1 MYRHIFKKF
10 TIRGIFFLILITAL
24 LPGGSASA
32 TNIERISKLQKR
44 AARIILRADY
54 DTPSVDMFS
63 QLGWLSIPDRLK
75 YKVKY
80 IKFTIRGIFF
90 LILITALLPGGSA
103 SATNIERIS
112 KLQKR
117 AARIILRADY
127 DTPSVDMFSQLGWLS
142 IPDRLKYNKA
152 VLTYRA
158 INNLSPEY
166 ITQLLKPV
174 SEVHTLSLRSS
185 ENGSLYVPK
194 ARTALFDGSFS
205 CSAPRLWNALPQTV
219 KTSGSLSTFKQSLK
233 ATF

>member
-1 MYRHIFKKF
+1 MLPYLSKISLLRQLATYVPTHIQKVYYQ
-10 TIRGIFFLILITAL
+10 GYILPYIDYGSVTL
-24 LPGGSASA
+24 GSASV

-44 AARIILRADY
+44 AARIILRA
-54 DTPSVDMFS
+54 
-63 QLGWLSIPDRLK
+63 
-75 YKVKY
+75 
-80 IKFTIRGIFF
+80 
-90 LILITALLPGGSA
+90 
-103 SATNIERIS
+103 N
-112 KLQKR
+112 
-117 AARIILRADY
+117 Y

-174 SEVHTLSLRSS
+174 SEVHTLNLRSS

>member
-1 MYRHIFKKF
+1 MTKTSCMLVGARKRVNNSGPLNIIADVTIQSVSKQKLLGVYIDEHLSWSAHIDYLCSLVSSKISLLRQLATYVSTHIQKVYYQ
-10 TIRGIFFLILITAL
+10 RYILPYIDYGSVTW
-24 LPGGSASA
+24 GSASA
-32 TNIERISKLQKR
+32 TNIERISKLQKC
-44 AARIILRADY
+44 
-54 DTPSVDMFS
+54 
-63 QLGWLSIPDRLK
+63 
-75 YKVKY
+75 
-80 IKFTIRGIFF
+80 
-90 LILITALLPGGSA
+90 
-103 SATNIERIS
+103 
-112 KLQKR
+112 

-174 SEVHTLSLRSS
+174 SEIHTLNLSS

-194 ARTALFDGSFS
+194 ARLALFDGSFS

-219 KTSGSLSTFKQSLK
+219 KTSGSL
-233 ATF
+233 

>member
-1 MYRHIFKKF
+1 MYCEELTYVPTHIQKVYYQ
-10 TIRGIFFLILITAL
+10 GYILPYIDYGSVTW
-24 LPGGSASA
+24 GSASV

-44 AARIILRADY
+44 AARIILRA
-54 DTPSVDMFS
+54 
-63 QLGWLSIPDRLK
+63 
-75 YKVKY
+75 
-80 IKFTIRGIFF
+80 
-90 LILITALLPGGSA
+90 
-103 SATNIERIS
+103 N
-112 KLQKR
+112 
-117 AARIILRADY
+117 Y

-174 SEVHTLSLRSS
+174 SEVHTLNLRSS

>member
-1 MYRHIFKKF
+1 MFYEDIRTEQDLSHISICSLSFLYNSKF
-10 TIRGIFFLILITAL
+10 ISVATSLETFSCNVFG
-24 LPGGSASA
+24 ASV

-44 AARIILRADY
+44 AARIILRA
-54 DTPSVDMFS
+54 
-63 QLGWLSIPDRLK
+63 
-75 YKVKY
+75 
-80 IKFTIRGIFF
+80 
-90 LILITALLPGGSA
+90 
-103 SATNIERIS
+103 N
-112 KLQKR
+112 
-117 AARIILRADY
+117 Y

-174 SEVHTLSLRSS
+174 SEVHTLNLRSS

-205 CSAPRLWNALPQTV
+205 CSAQRLWNALPQTV